1 MLKKFTLTLFLLLLA
16 SATWPLQAHQSKI
29 VGNDKYRVSVGF
41 IQEPIFTEHRNG
53 LDLIIR
59 SVAEREPVLGLE
71 NDLFAEIIGPDG
83 KTTRQFPIRP
93 QYGSPGRYTFDI
105 VLTEAGQYQVRV
117 WGNIEGEAFD
127 ETFSLDEVTAIR
139 EIYFPAEQ
147 G

>member
-1 MLKKFTLTLFLLLLA
+1 MLKKHTLTFFLLLLA
-16 SATWPLQAHQSKI
+16 GTALQLDAHQSKM
-29 VGNDKYRVSVGF
+29 VGNDKYMVSVGF
-41 IQEPIFTEHRNG
+41 IQEPIFTEHKNG

-59 SVAEREPVLGLE
+59 TATEREAVLGLE
-71 NDLFAEIIGPDG
+71 NDLFAEIIAPDG

-139 EIYFPAEQ
+139 EIYFPAA
-147 G
+147 